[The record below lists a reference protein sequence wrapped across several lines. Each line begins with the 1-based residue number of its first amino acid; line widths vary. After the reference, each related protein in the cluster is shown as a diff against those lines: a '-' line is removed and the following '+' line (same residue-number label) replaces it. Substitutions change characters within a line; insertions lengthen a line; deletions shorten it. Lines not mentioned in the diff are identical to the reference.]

1 MSVQQR
7 DPSKIEILDPA
18 VRSNSGAI
26 SLSVILPVIDETESL
41 KKTIDIVLD
50 ENAECI
56 HQVLLIVCRM
66 TTPVALAVCQD
77 LCDAMPDLIE
87 MHFQKRP
94 FLGGAMQDAFEW
106 ATGSHVLM
114 MASDLETDPGT
125 VKDMLAVAREGWDIV
140 TASRWIAN
148 GAFEGYSPMK
158 YALNWMFQRFFAILY
173 GTSLSDLTYGFRI
186 FKSQWVKSIR
196 WEETRHP
203 LLLETVLKPLRLGA
217 KITEVPTVWR
227 ARNEGT
233 SHNSFWRTFVY
244 FRIAVRVRLCA
255 KRNLLKDSSPLC
267 QQLS

>member
-1 MSVQQR
+1 VSVQQR
-7 DPSKIEILDPA
+7 VPAEVEILKDGRP
-18 VRSNSGAI
+18 SNAGSI
-26 SLSVILPVIDETESL
+26 SLSVILPVVDETESL

-56 HQVLLIVCRM
+56 RKVLLIVCRM

-87 MHFQKRP
+87 MRFQKRP

-106 ATGSHVLM
+106 AAGSHVLM
-114 MASDLETDPGT
+114 MASDLETDPHT
-125 VKDMLAVAREGWDIV
+125 VKEMVAAARDGWDIV
-140 TASRWIAN
+140 TASRWIGS
-148 GAFEGYSPMK
+148 GAFEGYGGVK
-158 YALNWMFQRFFAILY
+158 HALNWIFQRLFALLY

-186 FKSQWVKSIR
+186 FKSEWVKSIR

-203 LLLETVLKPLRLGA
+203 LLLESVLKPLRLGA
-217 KITEVPTVWR
+217 RITEVPTVWR
-227 ARNEGT
+227 ARSEGS

-244 FRIAVRVRLCA
+244 FRIALRVRLSA
-255 KRNLLKDSSPLC
+255 KRNLVKESSPLC

>member
-1 MSVQQR
+1 MSVQQT
-7 DPSKIEILDPA
+7 DPA
-18 VRSNSGAI
+18 EIAILNGAEPSNSGPI
-26 SLSVILPVIDETESL
+26 SLSVILPVVDETESL
-41 KKTIDIVLD
+41 KKTIDVVLD

-87 MHFQKRP
+87 MRFQERP
-94 FLGGAMQDAFEW
+94 FLGGAMQDAFDW

-114 MASDLETDPGT
+114 MASDLETEPRT
-125 VKDMLAVAREGWDIV
+125 VKYMIAAAHDGWDIV
-140 TASRWIAN
+140 TASRWIGN
-148 GAFEGYSPMK
+148 GAFEGYSPLK

-186 FKSQWVKSIR
+186 FKSQWVKKIR

-217 KITEVPTVWR
+217 RITEVPTVWR
-227 ARNEGT
+227 ARSEGA

-255 KRNLLKDSSPLC
+255 KRNLLKESSPLC